1 MAKQRMAGE
10 VLNPAFH
17 HENGKMVPSEN
28 TLRIMEEGRKYNPDV
43 EVVPYNS
50 VEAVG
55 GVPKWGSGSGHYDFA
70 EDPNKFYVDPIASDT
85 HVVAHELGHAVSSS
99 ELNESRGGGR
109 FGSKEQFGNNFDPDK
124 NIQHPANAQPRTGAA
139 LRAAHELTGKR
150 NIIEEASAQGFAL
163 GVQEKLGI
171 PYTNSAY
178 DDPMDYP
185 VSFLNESEGAYRFNS
200 RVQGDFNESEQ
211 AEWNRIQKGAPQA
224 ASREF
229 NKAYQRGLNGPQ

>member
-1 MAKQRMAGE
+1 MSKQRMAGE
-10 VLNPAFH
+10 VLNPAFQH
-17 HENGKMVPSEN
+17 KDGQMVPTEN
-28 TLRIMEEGRKYNPDV
+28 TLRIMEEGRKYNPEV

-50 VEAVG
+50 VEAED
-55 GVPKWGSGSGHYDFA
+55 GVPKWGRGGGHYNFA
-70 EDPNKFYVDPIASDT
+70 EDPNKFYVDPIAGDT

-109 FGSKEQFGNNFDPDK
+109 FGSVEQFNKNFDPET
-124 NIQHPANAQPRTGAA
+124 NPQHPSHAQPRTGAA

-178 DDPMDYP
+178 DHPLDYP
-185 VSFLNESEGAYRFNS
+185 MSFLNQSAGAYQRGMG
-200 RVQGDFNESEQ
+200 VEKLNESEQ
-211 AEWNRIQKGAPQA
+211 AEWNKIQRGSGNA
-224 ASREF
+224 AVREF
-229 NKAYQRGLNGPQ
+229 KNAYQRGLNGPQ